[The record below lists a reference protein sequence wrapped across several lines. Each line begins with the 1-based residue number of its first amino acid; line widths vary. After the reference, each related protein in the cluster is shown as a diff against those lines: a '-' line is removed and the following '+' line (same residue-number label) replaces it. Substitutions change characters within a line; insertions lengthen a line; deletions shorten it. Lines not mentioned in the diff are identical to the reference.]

1 MRYTAKDIANIL
13 NLPAVNAA
21 DGFVVEQLLTDSRK
35 LVFAAQT
42 LFFALPGPRRDGHDF
57 IETLYDQ
64 GVRCFVV
71 DVQKIEFSKSKFYCT
86 DAIFFEVPNCLAAL
100 QQIAAHHRT
109 SFNIPVIGIT
119 GSNGKTI
126 VKEWLYQLL
135 HTSYHIVRSPR
146 SFNSQIGVPLSVW
159 KMDAANDLAIF
170 EAGISTIG
178 EMQHLASIIK
188 PTMGVL
194 THMGLAHAEGFKGG
208 MSEKITEKLHLFESV
223 DTLIYG
229 KDQMSEVDIEAQ
241 LSLTKPGIHFFS
253 WSRKS
258 PATIV
263 VTHEII
269 KDNHTLL
276 SLLYQGESTDLEIP
290 FTDKASIENAML
302 CILSLLAL
310 GKNFAFIKERILHL
324 RSVDMRMQFKKGING
339 CTFINDSY
347 NLDFDSFVVGSF
359 YLQSQAAGQESTII
373 VSDFSETG
381 SFSKEV
387 YEHVAKHSAALGLK
401 RFIGIGPEIKSH
413 QSVIQKEFATAA
425 TMLSFYDSTTSFLQ
439 QFRLQ
444 DFTNEI
450 ILLKGARVFEFER
463 IANWLEQKMH
473 ETVLEINLTA
483 LAHNVK
489 QIQKSIGSS
498 TKLMAVVKAFSYGNG
513 SAEVARTL
521 ASVKTDYLAVAYV
534 DEGVELRKAGIHLP
548 IMVMSPDEAGFEAMI
563 AYGLEPEIYSF
574 EMYNAFGSF
583 LKFQGIDHYGVHLKF
598 NTGMNRLGF
607 EPEDAGPLAHVLV
620 ANNRMI
626 VKSVMS
632 HLVAS
637 DAPEHDA
644 FTNQQVVTFEK
655 VCNTLAQHIGYS
667 FIRHIANSH
676 AVLRHPAARL
686 DMVRVGIGLYGT
698 SATENNGFR
707 KVASLKTTI
716 AQIRKVPA
724 GATVGY
730 ERAAIMQKDTLI
742 ATVRIGYADGY
753 DRRFSA
759 GAGKMYINGV
769 LCPVVGLVC
778 MDMTMIDVSEV
789 KDISMGDEVEI
800 FGEHIAIE
808 SLAKWSGINMYE
820 MMSGINARVKRIY
833 IEE

>member
-1 MRYTAKDIANIL
+1 MKYTANEIATIL
-13 NLPAVNAA
+13 ELPHIAA
-21 DGFVVEQLLTDSRK
+21 SDYVVEQLLTDSRR
-35 LVFAAQT
+35 LVFAPQT
-42 LFFALPGPRRDGHDF
+42 LFFALPGPRRDGHEF
-57 IETLYDQ
+57 IESLYDQ

-71 DVQKIEFSKSKFYCT
+71 NKQVDLAKFKAYCT
-86 DAIFFEVPNCLAAL
+86 EAVFFEVPNCLMAL
-100 QQIAAHHRT
+100 QKIAAHHRT
-109 SFNIPVIGIT
+109 RFHIPVIGIT
-119 GSNGKTI
+119 GSNGKTT

-135 HTSYHIVRSPR
+135 HSSFNIVRSPR

-159 KMDAANDLAIF
+159 KLEAAHELAIF
-170 EAGISTIG
+170 EAGISTTH
-178 EMQHLASIIK
+178 EMEHLTPIIK
-188 PTMGVL
+188 PTIGVL
-194 THMGLAHAEGFKGG
+194 THMGPAHAEGFKDA
-208 MSEKITEKLHLFESV
+208 TEKLKEKLRLFETV

-229 KDQMSEVDIEAQ
+229 KDQLQGIEIEAHT
-241 LSLTKPGIHFFS
+241 SIFKGPITFYS
-253 WSRKS
+253 WSRTA
-258 PATIV
+258 PATLV
-263 VTHEII
+263 VTSEIN
-269 KDNHTLL
+269 KGTYTELALCYKTEH
-276 SLLYQGESTDLEIP
+276 YGVEVP
-290 FTDKASIENAML
+290 FTNKASIDNAVL
-302 CILSLLAL
+302 CILTLLAI
-310 GKNFAFIKERILHL
+310 GKDFTFIAERMRQLTA
-324 RSVDMRMQFKKGING
+324 VDMRMQFKKGMNG

-347 NLDFDSFVVGSF
+347 NLDFDSFVAAGF
-359 YLQSQAAGQESTII
+359 YLQAQSAGRDACII

-381 SFSKEV
+381 QHSKDL
-387 YEHVAKHSAALGLK
+387 YSKVARHAAALGIK
-401 RFIGIGPEIKSH
+401 RFIGIGPEIKKN
-413 QSVIQKEFATAA
+413 QSVIENEFSGAATA
-425 TMLSFYDSTTSFLQ
+425 LYFFDSTELFLQ

-444 DFTNEI
+444 DFSNEI

-473 ETVLEINLTA
+473 ETILEINLTA

-489 QIQKSIGSS
+489 QIQNTIGSS

-521 ASVKTDYLAVAYV
+521 AAVKTDYLAVAYV
-534 DEGVELRKAGIHLP
+534 DEGVELRRAGIHLP
-548 IMVMSPDEAGFEAMI
+548 IMVMSPNAAGFEAMV

-574 EMYNAFGSF
+574 EIYEAFASF
-583 LKFQGIDHYGVHLKF
+583 LHIQGLGSYGVHLKI

-607 EPEDAGPLAHVLV
+607 EPTDAALLGQKLV
-620 ANNRMI
+620 TNNCMV

-644 FTNQQVVTFEK
+644 YTREQVTLFEK
-655 VCNTLAQHIGYS
+655 VCTTLHEIIGYS

-676 AVLRHPAARL
+676 AVQRHPASRL

-698 SATENNGFR
+698 SATANNGFM
-707 KVASLKTTI
+707 KVATLKTTI
-716 AQIRKVPA
+716 AQIRQVPA
-724 GATVGY
+724 GASVGY
-730 ERAAIMQKDTLI
+730 ERAAIMGKDTRI

-753 DRRFSA
+753 DRRFSE
-759 GAGKMYINGV
+759 GVGKMYIKGV

-789 KDISMGDEVEI
+789 KDISTGDTVEI

-808 SLAKWSGINMYE
+808 TLAKWSGINMYE

>member
-1 MRYTAKDIANIL
+1 MKYTAKDIANIL
-13 NLPAVNAA
+13 NLPAVNA

-71 DVQKIEFSKSKFYCT
+71 DAQKIKLSKSKAYCIG
-86 DAIFFEVPNCLAAL
+86 AIFFEVPNCLAAL

-109 SFNIPVIGIT
+109 LFNIPVIGIT

-135 HTSYHIVRSPR
+135 NTSYHIVRSPR

-159 KMDAANDLAIF
+159 KMDATNNLAIF

-188 PTMGVL
+188 PTIGVL
-194 THMGLAHAEGFKGG
+194 THMGPPHAEGFKDG
-208 MSEKITEKLHLFESV
+208 MVQKITEKLQLFNTV
-223 DTLIYG
+223 DILVYG

-241 LSLTKPGIHFFS
+241 VSLTKSGVQFFS
-253 WSRKS
+253 WSRKT

-263 VTHEII
+263 LTNEII
-269 KDNHTLL
+269 KDNHAHLHLL
-276 SLLYQGESTDLEIP
+276 FAGKSIDIELP

-302 CILSLLAL
+302 CMLSLLAL
-310 GKNFAFIKERILHL
+310 GKEFTFIKERIMHL

-381 SFSKEV
+381 SLSKDV
-387 YEHVAKHSAALGLK
+387 YGLVAKHSAALGLK
-401 RFIGIGPEIKSH
+401 RFIGIGPAIKMH
-413 QSVIQKEFATAA
+413 QSIIQKEFDATS
-425 TMLSFYDSTTSFLQ
+425 TVLSFYDSTTSFLQ
-439 QFRLQ
+439 QFMLQ
-444 DFTNEI
+444 DFSNEI

-489 QIQKSIGSS
+489 QIQKSIGPS

-513 SAEVARTL
+513 SAEVARAL

-548 IMVMSPDEAGFEAMI
+548 IMVMSPDEAGFEAMV

-583 LKFQGIDHYGVHLKF
+583 LKYQGIDHYGVHLKF

-607 EPEDAGPLAHVLV
+607 EPENAAQLANLMV
-620 ANNRMI
+620 ADKRMI

-637 DAPEHDA
+637 DAPKHDI
-644 FTNQQVVTFEK
+644 FTTQQVATFET
-655 VCNTLAQHIGYS
+655 VCNTIAANIGYA

-676 AVLRHPAARL
+676 AVQRHPAARL

-698 SATENNGFR
+698 SATATTGFR

-716 AQIRKVPA
+716 AQIRSVPA
-724 GATVGY
+724 GASVGY

-753 DRRFSA
+753 DRRFSS

-789 KDISMGDEVEI
+789 KDISIDDEVEI

-808 SLAKWSGINMYE
+808 TLATWSGINMYE

>member
-1 MRYTAKDIANIL
+1 MKYTAKDIASIL
-13 NLPAVNAA
+13 NRPAVNAE
-21 DGFVVEQLLTDSRK
+21 GIIVEQLLTDSRK

-42 LFFALPGPRRDGHDF
+42 LFFSLPGPRRDGHDF

-71 DVQKIEFSKSKFYCT
+71 NPRKIDLSKSKDYCT
-86 DAIFFEVPNCLAAL
+86 RAVFFEVPNCLVAL
-100 QQIAAHHRT
+100 QQIAAHHRA

-135 HTSYHIVRSPR
+135 NSSYHIVRSPR
-146 SFNSQIGVPLSVW
+146 SYNSQIGVPLSIW
-159 KMDAANDLAIF
+159 KMDDTHNLGIF

-178 EMQHLASIIK
+178 EMQQLASIIK
-188 PTMGVL
+188 PTIGVL

-208 MSEKITEKLHLFESV
+208 MSEKITEKLQLFNTV

-229 KDQMSEVDIEAQ
+229 KDQMDGVDIEAP
-241 LSLTKPGIHFFS
+241 LNLVKPGVHFFS
-253 WSRKS
+253 WSTKA

-263 VTHEII
+263 VTNEII
-269 KDNHTLL
+269 KDNHAHLN
-276 SLLYQGESTDLEIP
+276 LLYAGDRFEVEVP
-290 FTDKASIENAML
+290 FTDKASIDNAML

-310 GKNFAFIKERILHL
+310 GKDFTFIKKRLMYL

-339 CTFINDSY
+339 CNFINDSY

-359 YLQSQAAGQESTII
+359 YLQSQATGQESTII
-373 VSDFSETG
+373 ISDFSETG
-381 SFSKEV
+381 SFANDV
-387 YEHVAKHSAALGLK
+387 YGLVAKHSAALGLK
-401 RFIGIGPEIKSH
+401 RFIGIGPVIKKH
-413 QSVIQKEFATAA
+413 QHIIQKEFAATPTAV
-425 TMLSFYDSTTSFLQ
+425 SFYDSTTTFLQ

-444 DFTNEI
+444 DFYNEI
-450 ILLKGARVFEFER
+450 ILLKGARAFEFER

-489 QIQKSIGSS
+489 QIQASIGAS

-548 IMVMSPDEAGFEAMI
+548 IMVMSPDEAGFEAMV

-574 EMYNAFGSF
+574 EIYNAFGSF
-583 LKFQGIDHYGVHLKF
+583 LKYQGIDHYGVHLKF

-607 EPEDAGPLAHVLV
+607 EPSNAILLAQTLV
-620 ANNRMI
+620 ADKRMN

-644 FTNQQVVTFEK
+644 FTTEQVTTFELI
-655 VCNTLAQHIGYS
+655 CNTLATTIGYS
-667 FIRHIANSH
+667 FIKHIANSH
-676 AVLRHPAARL
+676 AVLRHPASRL

-698 SATENNGFR
+698 SASAANGFR
-707 KVASLKTTI
+707 KVATLKTTI

-724 GATVGY
+724 GDTVGY

-753 DRRFSA
+753 DRRFSL
-759 GAGKMYINGV
+759 GAGKMYINGT

-789 KDISMGDEVEI
+789 KDISITDEVEI

-808 SLAKWSGINMYE
+808 TLASWSGINMYE

>member
-1 MRYTAKDIANIL
+1 MKYTAKDIATIL
-13 NLPAVNAA
+13 DLS
-21 DGFVVEQLLTDSRK
+21 VVDTEGTVIEQLLTDSRR
-35 LVFAAQT
+35 LVFAEQT

-57 IETLYDQ
+57 IESLYDQ

-71 DVQKIEFSKSKFYCT
+71 NCKVDLSNVKFYCT
-86 DAIFFEVPNCLAAL
+86 GAIFFEVPNCLFAL
-100 QQIAAHHRT
+100 QKIAAYHR
-109 SFNIPVIGIT
+109 SKFDIPVIGIT

-135 HTSYHIVRSPR
+135 HPSINIVRSPR

-159 KMDAANDLAIF
+159 KMDASSDLAIF
-170 EAGISTIG
+170 EAGISTID
-178 EMQHLASIIK
+178 EMEQLAPIIK

-194 THMGLAHAEGFKGG
+194 THMGPAHAAGFKD
-208 MSEKITEKLHLFESV
+208 MTEKIKEKLQLFETV

-229 KDQMSEVDIEAQ
+229 KDQKQDYDVERDASVFKT
-241 LSLTKPGIHFFS
+241 SVTFCT
-253 WSRKS
+253 WSRTS
-258 PATIV
+258 PATLV
-263 VTHEII
+263 LTSEAI
-269 KDNHTLL
+269 KGRHTLL
-276 SLLYQGESTDLEIP
+276 SLLYAGDLYEVEIP
-290 FTDKASIENAML
+290 FTDKASIDNAVLCML
-302 CILSLLAL
+302 TLLAL
-310 GKNFAFIKERILHL
+310 GKDFTYITDRVKQLTA
-324 RSVDMRMQFKKGING
+324 VDMRMQFKNGIHG
-339 CTFINDSY
+339 CRFINDSY
-347 NLDFDSFVVGSF
+347 NLDVDSFIAAGF
-359 YLQSQAAGQESTII
+359 YLQAQAAGGDASII

-381 SFSKEV
+381 QSAKDLYASI
-387 YEHVAKHSAALGLK
+387 AKHAAALNLK
-401 RFIGIGPEIKSH
+401 RFIGIGPQFKKS
-413 QSVIQKEFATAA
+413 QSIIEKEF
-425 TMLSFYDSTTSFLQ
+425 LSMQTKLYFFGSTDSFLQ
-439 QFRLQ
+439 QFRLP
-444 DFTNEI
+444 DVSNEI

-489 QIQKSIGSS
+489 QIQNNIGAS

-534 DEGVELRKAGIHLP
+534 DEGVELRRAGIHLP
-548 IMVMSPDEAGFEAMI
+548 IMVMSPNEAGFEAMV

-574 EMYNAFGSF
+574 EIYNAFASF
-583 LKFQGIDHYGVHLKF
+583 LNVQGLESYGIHLKI

-607 EPEDAGPLAHVLV
+607 EPSEAKLLAQKLV
-620 ANNRMI
+620 TDQRMI

-637 DAPEHDA
+637 GAPAHDL
-644 FTNQQVVTFEK
+644 FTKEQIDLFEK
-655 VCNTLAQHIGYS
+655 ACNILKENIGYS

-676 AVLRHPAARL
+676 AVQRHPASRL

-698 SATENNGFR
+698 GASANTDIR
-707 KVASLKTTI
+707 KVAALKTTI

-724 GATVGY
+724 GASVGY
-730 ERAAIMQKDTLI
+730 ERTAIMENDTLI

-753 DRRFSA
+753 DRRFS
-759 GAGKMYINGV
+759 GGVGKMYIKGV

-778 MDMTMIDVSEV
+778 MDMTMIDVSAV
-789 KDISMGDEVEI
+789 NDISINDEVEV

-808 SLAKWSGINMYE
+808 TLAAWSGINMYE

-833 IEE
+833 IDE

>member
-1 MRYTAKDIANIL
+1 MKYTSKDIANL
-13 NLPAVNAA
+13 LDLPAVNA
-21 DGFVVEQLLTDSRK
+21 DGIIVEQLLTDSRK
-35 LVFAAQT
+35 LVFPAQT
-42 LFFALPGPRRDGHDF
+42 LFFALPGPRRDGHEF
-57 IETLYDQ
+57 IESLYDQ

-71 DVQKIEFSKSKFYCT
+71 NASKMDLTNCKAYCIG
-86 DAIFFEVPNCLAAL
+86 AIFFEVSNCLDAL
-100 QQIAAHHRT
+100 QKIAAHHR
-109 SFNIPVIGIT
+109 SLFNMPVIGIT

-135 HTSYHIVRSPR
+135 HTSFNIVRSPR

-159 KMDAANDLAIF
+159 KMDDSNNLAIF
-170 EAGISTIG
+170 EAGISMSG
-178 EMQHLASIIK
+178 EMQHLAPIIK
-188 PTMGVL
+188 PTIGVL
-194 THMGLAHAEGFKGG
+194 THIGLAHAEGFNGG
-208 MSEKITEKLHLFESV
+208 MSEKITEKLHLFETV

-229 KDQMSEVDIEAQ
+229 KDQTGDVDIEAQ
-241 LSLTKPGIHFFS
+241 LNPFKPGIQFFS
-253 WSRKS
+253 WSTKA

-263 VTHEII
+263 VTNQTI

-276 SLLYQGESTDLEIP
+276 SLLYEGKSVDVEIP
-290 FTDKASIENAML
+290 FTDKASTENAML
-302 CILSLLAL
+302 CILTLLAL
-310 GKNFAFIKERILHL
+310 GKDFAFIRERLTHL
-324 RSVDMRMQFKKGING
+324 RSVDMRMQFKKGINS

-347 NLDFDSFVVGSF
+347 NLDFDSFVVGGF
-359 YLQSQAAGQESTII
+359 YLQAQAAGQESSII

-381 SFSKEV
+381 TYSNDV
-387 YEHVAKHSAALGLK
+387 YALMAQHSAALGLK
-401 RFIGIGPEIKSH
+401 RFICIGPQLKKY
-413 QSVIQKEFATAA
+413 QAVIEKAFAA
-425 TMLSFYDSTTSFLQ
+425 TSTKLSFFDSTTLFLQ

-444 DFTNEI
+444 DFYNEI

-489 QIQKSIGSS
+489 QIQKSIGAS

-521 ASVKTDYLAVAYV
+521 AAVKTDYLAVAYV

-548 IMVMSPDEAGFEAMI
+548 IMVMSPDEAGFEAMV

-574 EMYNAFGSF
+574 EMYKAFGSF
-583 LKFQGIDHYGVHLKF
+583 LKYQGIDHYGVHLKF

-607 EPEDAGPLAHVLV
+607 EPTDVDQVSATLV
-620 ANNRMI
+620 ADKRMI

-637 DAPEHDA
+637 DAPAHDA
-644 FTNQQVVTFEK
+644 FTNEQLSAFETI
-655 VCNTLAQHIGYS
+655 CNKLAQHIGYS
-667 FIRHIANSH
+667 FTRHIANSH

-707 KVASLKTTI
+707 KVATLKTTI
-716 AQIRKVPA
+716 AQIRNVPA
-724 GATVGY
+724 GSTVGY
-730 ERAAIMQKDTLI
+730 ERAAVMQKDTLI

-753 DRRFSA
+753 DRRFSL

-778 MDMTMIDVSEV
+778 MDMTMIDVTEV
-789 KDISMGDEVEI
+789 KDISIDDEVEI

-808 SLAKWSGINMYE
+808 TLATWSGINMYE